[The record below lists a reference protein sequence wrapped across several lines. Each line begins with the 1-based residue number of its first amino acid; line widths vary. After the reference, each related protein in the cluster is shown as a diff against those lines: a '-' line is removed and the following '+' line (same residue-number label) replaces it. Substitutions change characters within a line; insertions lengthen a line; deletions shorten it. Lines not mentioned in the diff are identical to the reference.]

1 MTNKK
6 YSKEDIAAVFKTHYA
21 EQSLI
26 VMGMDKELRSG
37 YTETALVKIKDRIL
51 NKTDIENWILS
62 IPRFRDLFIYEN
74 LDQPVRVRLK
84 KIDPPIEFV
93 DAHNWDE
100 LQILDWLETQH
111 MSFNIQ
117 QAPLFKIFVFNAN
130 NSQYLTCCYHHLLF
144 DAISI
149 QYAFAS
155 LLAGTKLSE
164 QEWLPKLNIESDIK
178 TSEVSFHLQNFVP
191 AALNEDNKFLYENLE
206 LPDLS
211 YKEFMVKWA
220 EFLFLATGEEQIC
233 IGEVFNLRN
242 SEFIA
247 QAAIGYYV
255 QTWPIILK
263 SSSNIN
269 EDLDNQRSKI
279 LSINDKPVQN
289 FYQSGL
295 FDHCWVL
302 EPELKSDF
310 NAIFRSRPHYLLSI
324 VIQTHEKGLSLS
336 FVWNLNKIIP
346 EAAKEIVNSFK
357 NFLNGQNDIKVLT
370 PTNYTLKPITEI
382 WKEKLRSNPN
392 KIAVSDS
399 LGNKLTYQQLEG
411 LSDSLASVMNVRV
424 QEPVGIRTSNS
435 ALLIVAMLAILK
447 KRAIYV
453 PLDPEISNE
462 RLNYI
467 LKDAGIETIVS
478 DLEGLPGKNML
489 HPLQENVSDVPQQT
503 LKPELDEIC
512 YLIYTS
518 GTTGQPKGCAV
529 THSNLCNLFL
539 GTALNFDLRNDDRW
553 ILAHSYGF
561 DFSTWEIWGALL
573 NAAFLYIPERMEVKD
588 SFKFYD
594 LLLREDINILNQTPK
609 SFDNLMLVGES
620 KSKLN
625 KLKYLIF
632 GGDKLNIQKISD
644 WQTKNTK
651 VKVIN
656 MYGITETTVHVTFK
670 EVGFDKYSNIGNPL
684 PGYGLTLH
692 NKKGIGVPDGF
703 IGEFY
708 VDGDGVCKGYF
719 QKEEH
724 TTEKF
729 DFKKIPTYKSGD
741 LGWRMNHD
749 FYYLGRNDRQ
759 IKIRGYRIELGEI
772 EFLLH
777 KEFGYLFRVLFID
790 NKIIVAF
797 HTCPNEIERSMCTA
811 LLQDYA
817 NPAQFIRLS
826 VLPLNVNGK
835 TDEKELETIYRM
847 GQITAPEEA
856 NTLTPYLNKILGNNI
871 STEKSFV
878 ENGGDSISA
887 IRLVNALRKDHLN
900 LSVQDLFTA
909 ASLSGLTFQKLINKS
924 IETDWRKDPLI
935 KTYNNENQSGVVGI
949 FPLSE
954 AQTGILYDSLAG
966 SSEVYMVQLTYEFG
980 AEISTEQLRNSYL
993 NVLQALPALQ
1003 LQIRKHEETYVWVLP
1018 KEPVFEIEIISEFNE
1033 INSLLEEDFKMSF
1046 DFAKNLIRLSIVE
1059 KETGEKLL
1067 IWTHHHLLMDGWSL
1081 GLFSKLLLKSL
1092 KGETIELRD
1101 SYLDFLYSFKDKKNS
1116 NEAYWKSRLENCSKD
1131 PLIPYLTVGKKTEE
1145 YGEILV
1151 EIAEIPLWKK
1161 LPELGLTQHN
1171 FVFSA
1176 WLAFVNSAF
1185 KNNELNIGNVIS
1197 LREGNLDEEVGM
1209 LIQTLPFYIANDND
1223 ESFSNFATRVKN
1235 QLIEDNRNK
1244 EFSYNA
1250 LEGINLNL
1258 DHIFVFENYPIDETV
1273 SVNSAISIGKFKER
1287 TAAKWTLI
1295 CYPTQNGIK
1304 VRTLFQGNFY
1314 KTEYVAKILNRFSEF
1329 IKNLVWEESIS
1340 SSINSISKWQS
1351 IYGKE
1356 KFLSQAENLFC
1367 HFTTNSGFKIIN
1379 DKSEFSQMDIQSETE
1394 RITTKLLELG
1404 LSKNEAVG
1412 IDLKSVSNF
1421 VIAVM
1426 SIWKLNAV
1434 PCSVDYRYPE
1444 QRKSFIWKN
1453 ASCRFV
1459 LVEKEGELY
1468 IESLEHSKTEQPK
1481 NASFILHTSGS
1492 TGIPKGVIQT
1502 KDCLIHLANWTATEL
1517 GLTKEDKILA
1527 LSSFGFDASYHEII
1541 LWLSLGATLVE
1552 IPYESRQ
1559 DIQEIRNCIIDKQIS
1574 LAWIPARLLN
1584 SILDIDPNY
1593 FDECHSLKQLVTTG
1607 ESLIIGDALKN
1618 WVANKNIRLFNFYG
1632 PTETHVVTAKIVDK
1646 HNITKI
1652 PDIGQPI
1659 NNATICL
1666 LDAKGNSVP
1675 KGLIGEIWISGPYLA
1690 EGYLNDPE
1698 LSKQKFILKNGCR
1711 WYKSGDLGWIDENG
1725 YIEYLGRLDDQIK
1738 IRGFRIEPFEVE
1750 SLLHNVEGIEQV
1762 AIAVDKNEDIK
1773 LIAFWTGK
1781 KMSDNEFRKASA
1793 KILPEFMIPEIQ
1805 VHLDYLPR
1813 NINGKIDRNLLI
1825 ENYYTNAEKTFTNL
1839 PDSKAS
1845 QCWEAILGHK
1855 NFRKNAQF
1863 QSLGG
1868 NSIKIMRMQAWLEK
1882 NYGISISV
1890 KELILNQTISELNE
1904 LIAEKEKETTFALP
1918 DSFPLNPL
1926 QRDILLAE
1934 IGNYSFVESPY
1945 LLSFS
1950 CAIPEKFNPNEI
1962 DKAIDF
1968 AIDINPHLTYVID
1981 NELSQREWKKCLVF
1995 REYIKTPLDADSL
2008 KKGEPLLRIFHKDG
2022 NLMVQWHHILLDAV
2036 GISMFMQAFYF
2047 ALIGEQKLVK
2057 RNYKVLLNQESIRN
2071 IAKTESSSK
2080 ACEVYERILS
2090 NNEKEAIEQIAKNFE
2105 LSLQEFSLLL
2115 SHSIFGNESF
2125 VAYTD
2130 NTHQCG
2136 IPGMFTFLNC
2146 SHFSKSGN
2154 IKSSLHKNSETKNMV
2169 SVVTNFMLA
2178 PELPLSDINIKSN
2191 GIKSC
2196 KYPYEFQIE
2205 VFDDKIRLQF
2215 ICEADNPLSANK
2227 AKQLF
2232 TNIDK
2237 LLDEKS
2243 FDSLFDEKTKKIHF
2257 EDFDF

>member
-6 YSKEDIAAVFKTHYA
+6 YSKEDIAYVYKTHFA

-26 VMGMDKELRSG
+26 VMEMDKDQGSE
-37 YTETALVKIKDRIL
+37 YTETALVKIQDRFL

-62 IPRFRDLFIYEN
+62 ITRFRDVFIYEN

-93 DAHNWDE
+93 DAKNWDE

-111 MSFNIQ
+111 LNFNIQ
-117 QAPLFKIFVFNAN
+117 QVPLFKIFIFNAN

-164 QEWLPKLNIESDIK
+164 QEWLPKLNVESDIK

-206 LPDLS
+206 LSDLN

-220 EFLFLATGEEQIC
+220 EFLFLATGEKQIC

-242 SEFIA
+242 SETTA

-255 QTWPIILK
+255 QTWPLILK

-289 FYQSGL
+289 FYPSGL

-310 NAIFRSRPHYLLSI
+310 KAIFRSRPHYLLSI
-324 VIQTHEKGLSLS
+324 VIKVHEKGLSLC

-357 NFLNGQNDIKVLT
+357 NFLNGKNDTKVLS
-370 PTNYTLKPITEI
+370 PANYTLKPITEI
-382 WKEKLRSNPN
+382 WKEKLRLNPN

-399 LGNKLTYQQLEG
+399 KGNKLTYQQLEG

-478 DLEGLPGKNML
+478 DLGALPGKINL
-489 HPLQENVSDVPQQT
+489 HPLQENTSVVSQQT

-529 THSNLCNLFL
+529 THSNLCNLFF
-539 GTALNFDLRNDDRW
+539 GTTSNFDLRNDDRW

-620 KSKLN
+620 KVKLN

-632 GGDKLNIQKISD
+632 GGDKLNIQKISE
-644 WQTKNTK
+644 WKTKNTK
-651 VKVIN
+651 VKAIN

-670 EVGFDKYSNIGNPL
+670 EVDTDKYSNIGNPL
-684 PGYGLTLH
+684 PGYGLTLC
-692 NKKGIGVPDGF
+692 NKKGICVPDGF

-729 DFKKIPTYKSGD
+729 DFRKIPTYKSGD

-759 IKIRGYRIELGEI
+759 KKVRGYRIELSEI
-772 EFLLH
+772 EFILH

-790 NKIIVAF
+790 NKILVAF
-797 HTCPNEIERSMCTA
+797 HTCPTELDRSMCTT
-811 LLQDYA
+811 LLPDYA
-817 NPAQFIRLS
+817 NPAQFIGLS
-826 VLPLNVNGK
+826 AIPLNVNGK
-835 TDEKELETIYRM
+835 TDEKELETIFRK
-847 GQITAPEEA
+847 GQMVAPEEA
-856 NTLTPYLNKILGNNI
+856 NTLMPYITKILGNKI
-871 STEKSFV
+871 TAEKSFV

-887 IRLVNALRKDHLN
+887 IRLVNALRKDNLN
-900 LSVQDLFTA
+900 LSVQDLFA
-909 ASLSGLTFQKLINKS
+909 AKSLSVLILQIFNNKRP
-924 IETDWRKDPLI
+924 EADWQKDPLI
-935 KTYNNENQSGVVGI
+935 DTCNKENKSAIEGI
-949 FPLSE
+949 FPLSG

-966 SSEVYMVQLTYEFG
+966 SDDVYMVQLTYELG
-980 AEISTEQLRNSYL
+980 AEISTEQLRSAYL
-993 NVLQALPALQ
+993 RVLQALPALQ
-1003 LQIRKHEETYVWVLP
+1003 LQIRKLDETYFWVLP
-1018 KEPVFEIEIISEFNE
+1018 KEPVFEIEILRQFDD
-1033 INSLLEEDFKMSF
+1033 INYLLEEDFKRPF
-1046 DFAKNLIRLSIVE
+1046 DFSNNLIRLSIIE
-1059 KETGEKLL
+1059 KESSEKLL

-1081 GLFSKLLLKSL
+1081 GLFSKLLFESL
-1092 KGETIELRD
+1092 KGNPISRRS
-1101 SYLDFLYSFKDKKNS
+1101 SYLDFLYRFKDKKTL
-1116 NEAYWKSRLENCSKD
+1116 NEAYWKSRLENCAKD
-1131 PLIPYLTVGKKTEE
+1131 ALIPYLTVDKKLEE

-1151 EIAEIPLWKK
+1151 EITEIPLWKK
-1161 LPELGLTQHN
+1161 LPQLGLTQHN
-1171 FVFSA
+1171 FVFTS
-1176 WLAFVNSAF
+1176 WLAFIAAAF
-1185 KNNELNIGNVIS
+1185 KKNELSIGNVVS

-1209 LIQTLPFYIANDND
+1209 LIQTQPFYITNEND
-1223 ESFSNFATRVKN
+1223 ESFSAFATKVKN
-1235 QLIEDNRNK
+1235 QLIEDNRHK
-1244 EFSYNA
+1244 EFSYSE

-1258 DHIFVFENYPIDETV
+1258 DHIFVFENYPIDETL
-1273 SVNSAISIGKFKER
+1273 SENSAIRIGKFKER
-1287 TAAKWTLI
+1287 TAAKWTFI
-1295 CYPTQNGIK
+1295 CYPTPNGIK
-1304 VRTLFQGNFY
+1304 VRTLFESNFY
-1314 KTEYVAKILNRFSEF
+1314 KKEYVANILDRFSEF
-1329 IKNLVWEESIS
+1329 IKNLVWQESIGS
-1340 SSINSISKWQS
+1340 SQNSMSKWQNL
-1351 IYGKE
+1351 YGKE
-1356 KFLSQAENLFC
+1356 KFLPQAENLFN
-1367 HFTTNSGFKIIN
+1367 HFTANHGFKLIN
-1379 DKSEFSQMDIQSETE
+1379 ENGLLTEVDILLEIE

-1404 LSKNEAVG
+1404 LYKNEAVG
-1412 IDLKSVSNF
+1412 IDLRSVSNF
-1421 VIAVM
+1421 IFAVM

-1459 LVEKEGELY
+1459 IVENEGEIC
-1468 IESLEHSKTEQPK
+1468 IERLEHPKTEQPK

-1502 KDCLIHLANWTATEL
+1502 KDCLIHLADWTATEL
-1517 GLTKEDKILA
+1517 GLSKNEKILA
-1527 LSSFGFDASYHEII
+1527 LSSFGFDASYHEVI
-1541 LWLSLGATLVE
+1541 LWLSLEATLVE
-1552 IPYESRQ
+1552 MPYESRQ
-1559 DIQEIRNCIIDKQIS
+1559 DIKKIRNCIIDKEVS

-1584 SILDIDPNY
+1584 SILDIDPYY
-1593 FDECHSLKQLVTTG
+1593 FDDCHSLRQLVTTG
-1607 ESLIIGDALKN
+1607 EALIIGDQLKN
-1618 WVANKNIRLFNFYG
+1618 WVERKNIKLFNFYG
-1632 PTETHVVTAKIVDK
+1632 PTETHVVTSKVVDK
-1646 HNITKI
+1646 CNITKI
-1652 PDIGQPI
+1652 PDIGKPI
-1659 NNATICL
+1659 NNAAICL
-1666 LDAKGNSVP
+1666 LDADGNLIP

-1698 LSKQKFILKNGCR
+1698 LSDQKFIQKEGR
-1711 WYKSGDLGWIDENG
+1711 KWYRSGDSGWIDKNG

-1750 SLLHNVEGIEQV
+1750 SLLHNVDGIEQA
-1762 AIAVDKNEDIK
+1762 AITVDKTEDIK

-1781 KMSDNEFRKASA
+1781 KMSDNQFRKACS
-1793 KILPEFMIPEIQ
+1793 KILPEFMIPENQ
-1805 VHLDYLPR
+1805 VHLDFLPR
-1813 NINGKIDRNLLI
+1813 NINGKIDRKLLL
-1825 ENYYTNAEKTFTNL
+1825 ENYFDNAETVYTDFH
-1839 PDSKAS
+1839 DSKAS
-1845 QCWEAILGHK
+1845 RCWEAILGHK

-1868 NSIKIMRMQAWLEK
+1868 NSIKTMRMQAWLEN
-1882 NYGISISV
+1882 NYGISLSV
-1890 KELILNQTISELNE
+1890 KELILHQTISELDE
-1904 LIAEKEKETTFALP
+1904 LIAEKEKETELSLP
-1918 DSFPLNPL
+1918 DYYPLNPL

-1934 IGNYSFVESPY
+1934 EGNYSLRDSPF
-1945 LLSFS
+1945 LLSFN
-1950 CAIPEKFNPNEI
+1950 CKLPEKIGPKEI

-1968 AIDINPHLTYVID
+1968 VFERYPHLTYVIAND
-1981 NELSQREWKKCLVF
+1981 TNHKHWEKCQQF
-1995 REYIKTPLDADSL
+1995 RDFIKIPLDADAL
-2008 KKGEPLLRIFHKDG
+2008 KKGKPLLRIFHSDDK
-2022 NLMVQWHHILLDAV
+2022 LMVQWHHILLDAV
-2036 GISMFMQAFYF
+2036 GISMIMQAFYS
-2047 ALIGEQKLVK
+2047 ALQGEQKIVQ
-2057 RNYKVLLNQESIRN
+2057 RNYKALLHQQSIRN

-2080 ACEVYERILS
+2080 ECSVFERILKKG
-2090 NNEKEAIEQIAKNFE
+2090 EKELLEQIAKNFE
-2105 LSLQEFSLLL
+2105 LSLQDCFLLL
-2115 SHSIFGNESF
+2115 SHSIFGTESLI
-2125 VAYTD
+2125 AYTD
-2130 NTHQCG
+2130 NALQCG

-2146 SHFSKSGN
+2146 SSLFKSGPRLQKN
-2154 IKSSLHKNSETKNMV
+2154 TESNKTVSL
-2169 SVVTNFMLA
+2169 VTNFMYA
-2178 PELPLSDINIKSN
+2178 PKLPVSNINIQSSVVKY
-2191 GIKSC
+2191 C
-2196 KYPYEFQIE
+2196 KYPYELQIE
-2205 VFDDKIRLQF
+2205 VFDDKIVIQF
-2215 ICEADNPLSANK
+2215 IYEADNPISADK

-2243 FDSLFDEKTKKIHF
+2243 FETLFDEKSKEIHF